1 MVAVLVARRCTA
13 SSAAGTAQVAAVA
26 VVGTTA
32 VATVEVVVAHRRSG
46 THRSRRPSGRRP
58 LRRAMCSERRQAL
71 CYHRWLRRQQT
82 QYFPQRTT
90 AATAAANAGAA

>member
-32 VATVEVVVAHRRSG
+32 VAAVEVVVAHRRSG
-46 THRSRRPSGRRP
+46 THRSRRPSVGP
-58 LRRAMCSERRQAL
+58 WPTLLLLAPVVVEGL
-71 CYHRWLRRQQT
+71 V
-82 QYFPQRTT
+82 
-90 AATAAANAGAA
+90 